1 MLSFVMT
8 TVGVS
13 LSGVMAPG
21 PMTASAIEA
30 GSRRPLAGLWMALGH
45 AIVEGP
51 LMAVIALGV
60 GAWLKAPLAKT
71 IIGSVGGAM
80 LILLGVQIFRG
91 LRQAGAR
98 QYPRKQMSPLLV
110 GIVMSGGNPY
120 FLFWWATV
128 GLTLTTRAIDYG
140 VWAFVLFGLI
150 HWLCDLVWLL
160 VLSAASYYGVGVV
173 GRRGQQVIQGLCGA
187 AMLYFGGQFL
197 YDVARGMF

>member
-51 LMAVIALGV
+51 LMVAMALGV
-60 GAWLKAPLAKT
+60 GAWLQAPLAKA
-71 IIGSVGGAM
+71 IIGGFGGAM
-80 LILLGVQIFRG
+80 LILLGVLILRG
-91 LRQAGAR
+91 LRQADVR
-98 QYPRKQMSPLLV
+98 QADRKPMSPLLV
-110 GIVMSGGNPY
+110 GIMMSGGNPY
-120 FLFWWATV
+120 FLIWWATV

-140 VWAFVLFGLI
+140 AWAFVLFGVI
-150 HWLCDLVWLL
+150 HWLCDLVWLQA
-160 VLSAASYYGVGVV
+160 LSTASYYGAGLA
-173 GRRGQQVIQGLCGA
+173 GRGGQQVVRGLCGA
-187 AMLYFGGQFL
+187 ALLYFGGQFL
-197 YDVARGMF
+197 YDVGRTLI